1 MRHSKK
7 FARSFSVTSP
17 VTRCCFAASFV
28 QRVTGFLV
36 LCFSVR
42 HGESVVSQRVFP
54 YITAIGIGIAAAS
67 ALSFL
72 SLAVRVGFVS
82 AYRTDVQRAAKSCL
96 RVTAAELCFSGRTEV
111 CELALS
117 EGALFR

>member
-7 FARSFSVTSP
+7 FARSFSVAGP
-17 VTRCCFAASFV
+17 VARCGIAASFV
-28 QRVTGFLV
+28 QRVTGFVV

-72 SLAVRVGFVS
+72 SLAV
-82 AYRTDVQRAAKSCL
+82 A
-96 RVTAAELCFSGRTEV
+96 SGIRFG
-111 CELALS
+111 LMH
-117 EGALFR
+117 

>member
-1 MRHSKK
+1 MAHASKLQEVADGMSALGQKRK
-7 FARSFSVTSP
+7 FARSFSLAEP
-17 VTRCCFAASFV
+17 VTRCGFAASFV
-28 QRVTGFLV
+28 QRVMGFPV

-72 SLAVRVGFVS
+72 SLAV
-82 AYRTDVQRAAKSCL
+82 A
-96 RVTAAELCFSGRTEV
+96 SGIRFG
-111 CELALS
+111 LMH
-117 EGALFR
+117 

>member
-1 MRHSKK
+1 VGHSKK
-7 FARSFSVTSP
+7 FARSFSVARRE
-17 VTRCCFAASFV
+17 TRCGIAASFV
-28 QRVTGFLV
+28 HRVTGFVV

-72 SLAVRVGFVS
+72 SLAV
-82 AYRTDVQRAAKSCL
+82 A
-96 RVTAAELCFSGRTEV
+96 SGIRFG
-111 CELALS
+111 LMH
-117 EGALFR
+117 